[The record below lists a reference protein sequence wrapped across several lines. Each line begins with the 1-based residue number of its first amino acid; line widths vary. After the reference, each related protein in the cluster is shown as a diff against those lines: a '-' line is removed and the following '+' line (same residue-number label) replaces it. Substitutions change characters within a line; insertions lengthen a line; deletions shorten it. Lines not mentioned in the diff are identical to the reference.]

1 MRRQSF
7 SRAEL
12 FPMRCPG
19 LVEYLVMHNLLLA
32 IATRHKAGL
41 NAVLAQAVA
50 VIASILVAAEGMS
63 LNSSL
68 PPPCICVSVVLL
80 YQRVADS

>member
-12 FPMRCPG
+12 FPMRYPG
-19 LVEYLVMHNLLLA
+19 ILEYLVMHNHLLA
-32 IATRHKAGL
+32 IATRHKAGGSL
-41 NAVLAQAVA
+41 NECARRQSLYSQH
-50 VIASILVAAEGMS
+50 SGCAEGMS
-63 LNSSL
+63 LNRLLRHRISW
-68 PPPCICVSVVLL
+68 SVVSL